1 MKLIGPQERRM
12 FARTISMALASK
24 GEKMF
29 NLSKVASLAAVTVL
43 AFGGAVS
50 AGNVPE
56 TDEPIKV
63 IMNDWT
69 GQHVSTKIAG
79 ALLQKMGY
87 NIEYVSAGALPQH
100 PGLAQGNLHFQAEVW
115 SNNVGDLYP
124 KMVESGEIVVLGDL
138 GLEPREGWIY
148 PPYME
153 EKCPGLPSYKALYD
167 CAQAFATAE
176 SFPNGRLITYPADWG
191 TRSRDIV
198 AGIDLPFNAVA
209 GGSEGAMIAE
219 LTSAMATKSPIITM
233 MWQPHWIFA
242 AHDFNWV
249 EWNPVDGECIEE
261 NQEKDT
267 ACGFSQATVNKV
279 VWSGFE
285 ETWPAAF
292 KMLSMMTLTN
302 ADQNAGILEVD
313 NKGRDI
319 LDVADE
325 WLANNEAT
333 WQPWIAAAM
342 K

>member
-1 MKLIGPQERRM
+1 
-12 FARTISMALASK
+12 
-24 GEKMF
+24 
-29 NLSKVASLAAVTVL
+29 
-43 AFGGAVS
+43 
-50 AGNVPE
+50 
-56 TDEPIKV
+56 
-63 IMNDWT
+63 MNDWT

-261 NQEKDT
+261 DQEKDT

-279 VWSGFE
+279 VWGGFE